1 MILKFLY
8 LRLVWPIY
16 KQNLASMKILKYI
29 LFGVLGLVFLFSER
43 ISTYLIEILVQDC
56 CPDGVCCEV
65 SSIPCFASCI
75 SLRNTSTN
83 VSLRESLRFDDK
95 QTNLPD
101 LCFTKGEEWVDECWL
116 SRKDPQTNK
125 ILCNLPRSAMGT
137 FWHVVYRFHMA
148 LEKGSWGI

>member
-1 MILKFLY
+1 MHF
-8 LRLVWPIY
+8 VSGGTGS
-16 KQNLASMKILKYI
+16 ASRPTRTPHGLQEHAKN
-29 LFGVLGLVFLFSER
+29 LGLVFLFSER

-101 LCFTKGEEWVDECWL
+101 LCFTKGEE
-116 SRKDPQTNK
+116 
-125 ILCNLPRSAMGT
+125 
-137 FWHVVYRFHMA
+137 
-148 LEKGSWGI
+148 